1 MYKDKTTQQ
10 KNKEHRS
17 FLQKIHNKYRLVI
30 MNDDTLEKKLTV
42 KMTRFNV
49 FIFTGT
55 AAVLLVV
62 ATIYLIAFTP
72 LREYIPG
79 YADFNTRQVLRELS
93 LRTDS
98 LERNLRQKDLYIM
111 NIRNIVEGRE
121 IMEEIPDSIANAG
134 SLPVQSMSRSREDS
148 LLRAEME
155 EQFPFEEGQLTAEG
169 TGQGQS
175 NIHLSFFPPIKGMVS
190 RHFNSMQG
198 HFGVD
203 IVAEVGEVIKATLDG
218 TVIFS
223 TWTLETGYTIGIQ
236 HEHNLISVY
245 KHNSALLKEQGSF
258 VEAGEAIAV
267 IGDTGLYSTGTH
279 LHFELWLN
287 GVPINPV
294 DYIIME

>member
-1 MYKDKTTQQ
+1 MDKEKTTQQ
-10 KNKEHRS
+10 KKDHRS
-17 FLQKIHNKYRLVI
+17 FLQKLHNKYRLVI

-55 AAVLLVV
+55 AAVFLVV

-98 LERNLRQKDLYIM
+98 LEKDLRQKDLYIM

-121 IMEEIPDSIANAG
+121 IIKEIPDSISG
-134 SLPVQSMSRSREDS
+134 SEVLPVEDMSRSREDS

-155 EQFPFEEGQLTAEG
+155 QQFPFEEGQLTAENAG
-169 TGQGQS
+169 PTQP
-175 NIHLSFFPPIKGMVS
+175 NIHLTFFPPLKGMVS
-190 RHFNSMQG
+190 RHFDSDRG

-203 IVAEVGEVIKATLDG
+203 IVADLGEVVKATLDG

-223 TWTLETGYTIGIQ
+223 TWTMETGYNIGIQ

-245 KHNSALLKEQGSF
+245 KHNSGLLKEQGSF

-287 GVPINPV
+287 GVPINPL
-294 DYIIME
+294 DYIIVE

>member
-1 MYKDKTTQQ
+1 MDKGKKPQHE
-10 KNKEHRS
+10 KKEKRS
-17 FLQKIHNKYRLVI
+17 FLRKLHNKYRLVI

-93 LRTDS
+93 LRADS
-98 LERNLRQKDLYIM
+98 LERDLRQKDLYIM

-121 IMEEIPDSIANAG
+121 IVEEIPDSIANAG
-134 SLPVQSMSRSREDS
+134 SLPVRGMSRSREDS

-155 EQFPFEEGQLTAEG
+155 EHFPFEEGQLTTAETSQPQPG
-169 TGQGQS
+169 
-175 NIHLSFFPPIKGMVS
+175 IHLTFFPPLKGMVS
-190 RHFNSMQG
+190 RHFNSAQG

-203 IVAEVGEVIKATLDG
+203 IVADLGEVIKATLDG

-223 TWTLETGYTIGIQ
+223 NWTLETGYTIGIQ

-287 GVPINPV
+287 GVPINPI
-294 DYIIME
+294 DYIIVE

>member
-1 MYKDKTTQQ
+1 MDKGNTPQQ
-10 KNKEHRS
+10 KKKEDRS
-17 FLQKIHNKYRLVI
+17 FLRKLHNKYRLVI

-93 LRTDS
+93 LRADS
-98 LERNLRQKDLYIM
+98 LERDLRQKDLYIM

-121 IMEEIPDSIANAG
+121 IVDEIPDSIANAG
-134 SLPVQSMSRSREDS
+134 ALPVRGMSRSREDS

-155 EQFPFEEGQLTAEG
+155 EYSPFEEGQLTAEG
-169 TGQGQS
+169 TGQIQPD
-175 NIHLSFFPPIKGMVS
+175 IHLSFFPPLKGMVS
-190 RHFNSMQG
+190 RHFNSARG

-203 IVAEVGEVIKATLDG
+203 IVADLGEVIKATLDG

-223 TWTLETGYTIGIQ
+223 TWTLETGYTLGIQ

-287 GVPINPV
+287 GVPINPL
-294 DYIIME
+294 DYIIVE

>member
-1 MYKDKTTQQ
+1 MDKEKTTQQ
-10 KNKEHRS
+10 KKDHRS
-17 FLQKIHNKYRLVI
+17 FLQKLHNKYRLVI

-98 LERNLRQKDLYIM
+98 LEKDLRQKDLYIM

-121 IMEEIPDSIANAG
+121 IIKEIPDSISG
-134 SLPVQSMSRSREDS
+134 SEVLPVEDMSRSREDS

-155 EQFPFEEGQLTAEG
+155 QQFPFEEGQLTAENAG
-169 TGQGQS
+169 PTQP
-175 NIHLSFFPPIKGMVS
+175 NIHLTFFPPLKGMVS
-190 RHFNSMQG
+190 RHFDSDRG

-203 IVAEVGEVIKATLDG
+203 IVADLGEVVKATLDG

-223 TWTLETGYTIGIQ
+223 TWTMETGYNIGIQ

-245 KHNSALLKEQGSF
+245 KHNSGLLKEQGSF

-287 GVPINPV
+287 GVPINPL
-294 DYIIME
+294 DYIIVE